1 MLLKIL
7 SYIFFIFLVILALAL
22 GSENSQ
28 LVSVNLLFVKLE
40 MSLATVIYSA
50 FLFGLVSS
58 FIMLLLK
65 KIKPNA

>member
-1 MLLKIL
+1 MKIL